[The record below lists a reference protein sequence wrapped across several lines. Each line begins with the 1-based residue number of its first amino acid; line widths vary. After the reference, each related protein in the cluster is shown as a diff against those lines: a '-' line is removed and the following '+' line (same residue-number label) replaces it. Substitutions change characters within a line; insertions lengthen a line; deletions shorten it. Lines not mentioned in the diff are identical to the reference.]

1 MTRNG
6 KRSLKLLCA
15 GLLVLV
21 SLLLPEMGGLT
32 RAELRSAGL
41 LLASLLLWITE
52 AMPMSLSI
60 LLMTV
65 AAMLL
70 GLTTPADA
78 LARLDEGTA
87 LFVLASSGVTAAI
100 ALSGIP
106 RRVTGWLLRI
116 SMNARD
122 GSVRAGRF
130 VMGFGLLVAL
140 CSSIMSSL
148 ATCALFAGL
157 VNGMLGKKK
166 TLLRRCMMLVIPAC
180 AGIGG
185 FMTPAG
191 TPANLLLLR
200 LLEETGT
207 PVTFLQ
213 WSLIGVPVGLL
224 TVSLFTGSALLMLRP
239 AAKELQALADG
250 AKAEAAGSQR
260 RDALTAG
267 LILLILGGWI
277 ASAWVPWLKLWHVA
291 CAGVAVM
298 LLPGVRLLTFRE
310 LKGRINW
317 DLVITMATV
326 GILMGAASDSGLMA
340 WIAQRLI
347 TPLSA
352 LPGWLLL
359 PGIALAV
366 CCLRAFIPTTTG
378 AVTLLAP
385 LLTGLAAAAGTP
397 AHVLL
402 MLLAFWTASAMLVVY
417 TEPIFLLTWSQ
428 RDYSALDLL
437 RVGVLPS
444 LLMALPGSFLLQA
457 LTLAVLGP

>member
-6 KRSLKLLCA
+6 KRCLKMLCA
-15 GLLVLV
+15 GLIVLA

-32 RAELRSAGL
+32 RSAMRAAGL

-60 LLMTV
+60 LLMT
-65 AAMLL
+65 AAALLL
-70 GLTTPADA
+70 GLTAPADA
-78 LARLDEGTA
+78 LERLDEGTA
-87 LFVLASSGVTAAI
+87 LFVLASSGITAAI

-116 SMNARD
+116 SADGRG
-122 GSVRAGRF
+122 GSVRAGPF
-130 VMGFGLLVAL
+130 AMGFGLLVAL

-157 VNGMLGKKK
+157 VNEMLGPKK
-166 TLLRRCMMLVIPAC
+166 TPLRRCMMLVIPAC

-200 LLEETGT
+200 LLEEAGA

-213 WSLIGVPVGLL
+213 WSLIGIPAGLL
-224 TVSLFTGSALLMLRP
+224 TAALFTGSALVTLRP
-239 AAKELQALADG
+239 TAKEMQELT
-250 AKAEAAGSQR
+250 GSVGNETDSSPR

-267 LILLILGGWI
+267 IILLILGGWI
-277 ASAWVPWLKLWHVA
+277 ASGWLPWLKLWHVA
-291 CAGVAVM
+291 CAGAAVM
-298 LLPGVRLLTFRE
+298 LLPGVRLLTFSA
-310 LKGRINW
+310 LKSRINW
-317 DLVITMATV
+317 DLVVTMATV
-326 GILMGAASDSGLMA
+326 GMLIGAVSDSGLMA

-352 LPGWLLL
+352 LPSWLLL
-359 PGIALAV
+359 PGISLAV
-366 CCLRAFIPTTTG
+366 CCIRAFIPTTTG

-385 LLTGLAAAAGTP
+385 LLTGVAAATGLA

-417 TEPIFLLTWSQ
+417 TEPIFLLTWA
-428 RDYSALDLL
+428 RKDYSALDLL
-437 RVGVLPS
+437 RTGALPS

-457 LTLAVLGP
+457 LTLAVLGL

>member
-6 KRSLKLLCA
+6 KRFLKLLSA
-15 GLLVLV
+15 GLIVLA
-21 SLLLPEMGGLT
+21 SLLPEMGGLT
-32 RAELRSAGL
+32 HPALRSAGL

-60 LLMTV
+60 LLMTAV
-65 AAMLL
+65 AMLL
-70 GLTTPADA
+70 GLSSPADA

-87 LFVLASSGVTAAI
+87 LFVLASSGITAAI

-106 RRVTGWLLRI
+106 RRITSWLLRF
-116 SMNARD
+116 SANERD
-122 GSVRAGRF
+122 GSVHAGRF
-130 VMGFGLLVAL
+130 VMGLGLLVAL
-140 CSSIMSSL
+140 CSSFMSSL

-157 VNGMLGKKK
+157 VNGMLGPKK
-166 TLLRRCMMLVIPAC
+166 TSLRRCMMLVIPAC

-200 LLEETGT
+200 LLEKTGT

-213 WSLIGVPVGLL
+213 WSLIGIPAGLL
-224 TVSLFTGSALLMLRP
+224 TATLFTGSALLMLRP
-239 AAKELQALADG
+239 TAKELT
-250 AKAEAAGSQR
+250 GSVGNETGSSPR

-267 LILLILGGWI
+267 IILLILSGWI
-277 ASAWVPWLKLWHVA
+277 TSGWLPWLKLWHVA

-298 LLPGVRLLTFRE
+298 LLPGVRLLTLNA
-310 LKGRINW
+310 LKSHINW
-317 DLVITMATV
+317 DLAVTMATV
-326 GILMGAASDSGLMA
+326 GALMGAVSDSGLMA
-340 WIAQRLI
+340 WIAQQLI

-359 PGIALAV
+359 PGLSLTV
-366 CCLRAFIPTTTG
+366 CCIRAFIPTTTG

-385 LLTGLAAAAGTP
+385 LLTGLATAAGLP

-417 TEPIFLLTWSQ
+417 TEPIYLLTWE
-428 RDYSALDLL
+428 RKDYSALDLL
-437 RVGVLPS
+437 RTGALPS
-444 LLMALPGSFLLQA
+444 LLMAMPGSFLLQA
-457 LTLAVLGP
+457 LTLAVLGL